1 MPPSPL
7 AGSPGLPPSDAVL
20 LRAEPAQLELRQLDS
35 RKSLQAADDSLLI
48 ARIAQQD
55 RQAFDVLYRRYS
67 TRLFHFVRRKVHC
80 EALVDEIVN
89 DSMLVL
95 WQSARSF
102 EGASTVLT
110 WLFGIAH
117 RQALRALHRSRKHS
131 IIESNDEFVAD
142 TADGHP
148 GMNPESVAITQS
160 DGMLVARGIELLSD
174 HQRILVELTATGHSS
189 IEIAAMTGSLENTV
203 RTRIFHARR
212 HLERFVGT
220 TGEVGRTEIAARG
233 TAEIEDVRVARSR
246 VRPEMAS
253 AELHEA
259 RGKQESHSPF
269 SDWLRS
275 FGEVTV
281 VLE

>member
-1 MPPSPL
+1 MPPSAL
-7 AGSPGLPPSDAVL
+7 AGSRALPPSDAVAPQ
-20 LRAEPAQLELRQLDS
+20 AEPSRLDS
-35 RKSLQAADDSLLI
+35 RRSLQAADDSLLI
-48 ARIAQQD
+48 ARIAEQD
-55 RQAFDVLYRRYS
+55 CQAFDVLYRRYS
-67 TRLFHFVRRKVHC
+67 TRVFHFVKRKVHC

-117 RQALRALHRSRKHS
+117 RQTLRALHRSRKHS
-131 IIESNDEFVAD
+131 IVESNDERVAD

-160 DGMLVARGIELLSD
+160 DGLLVAQGIELLCD
-174 HQRILVELTATGHSS
+174 HQRIVVELTATGHSS

-212 HLERFVGT
+212 HLQRF
-220 TGEVGRTEIAARG
+220 IAR
-233 TAEIEDVRVARSR
+233 TAEEAGRRDVARETARSR
-246 VRPEMAS
+246 LREPEVAV
-253 AELHEA
+253 AESREAHE
-259 RGKQESHSPF
+259 KHESHSPF

-275 FGEVTV
+275 FGEVAA

>member
-1 MPPSPL
+1 MPRSAL
-7 AGSPGLPPSDAVL
+7 AGSPRLPPSETVRTQVESRDM
-20 LRAEPAQLELRQLDS
+20 EPGRIEPSQLAS
-35 RKSLQAADDSLLI
+35 RRSLQEADDSLLI

-67 TRLFHFVRRKVHC
+67 TRVFHFVRRKVHC

-117 RQALRALHRSRKHS
+117 RQTLRALHRSRKHS
-131 IIESNDEFVAD
+131 IIESNDELVAD

-148 GMNPESVAITQS
+148 GMNPESVAIVRS
-160 DGMLVARGIELLSD
+160 DGMLVAQGVELLSD
-174 HQRILVELTATGHSS
+174 HQRAVVELTATGHSS

-212 HLERFVGT
+212 HLERFVARAA
-220 TGEVGRTEIAARG
+220 GEQSRSDDMATPVAAVHGERKP
-233 TAEIEDVRVARSR
+233 S
-246 VRPEMAS
+246 S
-253 AELHEA
+253 AFRE
-259 RGKQESHSPF
+259 
-269 SDWLRS
+269 WLWS
-275 FGEVTV
+275 FGEVGAV
-281 VLE
+281 VE